1 MTEKKSTDIR
11 KGEIVSAAFKILGR
25 DGARG
30 LTITA
35 IARTAGMSEANIYR
49 HFKGKEAIYSS
60 LVDFIGS
67 EVMGKAATIAAGSRS
82 PREKLE
88 AIFFSYMALVEDHPG
103 MPRMIFSED
112 IRLGNKKLGEK
123 ISMRLRSYVE
133 TLAGVIAAG
142 INEGDFRP
150 GLSPRETALTFLGL
164 IQSTALRWT
173 IGTES
178 FDFKDEAQRLWS
190 NFMRLVS

>member
-1 MTEKKSTDIR
+1 
-11 KGEIVSAAFKILGR
+11 
-25 DGARG
+25 
-30 LTITA
+30 
-35 IARTAGMSEANIYR
+35 
-49 HFKGKEAIYSS
+49 
-60 LVDFIGS
+60 
-67 EVMGKAATIAAGSRS
+67 
-82 PREKLE
+82 
-88 AIFFSYMALVEDHPG
+88 
-103 MPRMIFSED
+103 
-112 IRLGNKKLGEK
+112 
-123 ISMRLRSYVE
+123 MRLRSYVE